1 MTFELFETLS
11 LYVLVGG
18 LIIYMGF
25 IVWDLAKKSNA
36 GKFGT
41 AVLFFALG
49 LGVVGFIAKTII
61 VEIMGL

>member
-1 MTFELFETLS
+1 MTFEQFETLS

-18 LIIYMGF
+18 LICYMGF
-25 IVWDLAKKSNA
+25 IVWDLAKRSNA

-49 LGVVGFIAKTII
+49 LGVFGFIAKTII
-61 VEIMGL
+61 VEMMGI

>member
-61 VEIMGL
+61 VEFMGL